1 MAKSS
6 SVPAPPK
13 DRIKGSKKNRPGSAT
28 AKKAKSI
35 RFSKKTETALRNKME
50 KHNEKAPAG
59 RRATM
64 RQLKAVY
71 RRGAGAYS
79 SSHRPGKTRDQ
90 WAMARVNAYLKLL
103 KSGRPANKNYVQ
115 DNDLL
120 PSGHPKASRSEAA
133 TMDAILAS
141 ALSVTILDESEYD
154 SAEDAILACAE
165 YSGLGYEVIPAVRA
179 AWLRGEKSG
188 SGGFR
193 RAKELATLLYDSMD
207 SDLLPR
213 QADEAAL

>member
-1 MAKSS
+1 MAK

-13 DRIKGSKKNRPGSAT
+13 DRIKGSKTNKPGSAT

-35 RFSKKTETALRNKME
+35 KFSKKTETALKNKMQ

-103 KSGRPANKNYVQ
+103 KSGKPSNKNYVQ

-120 PSGHPKASRSEAA
+120 PSGHPRSGKKDAA
-133 TMDAILAS
+133 AYDALLAS
-141 ALSVTILDESEYD
+141 ANSVEILIEKEYESP
-154 SAEDAILACAE
+154 EDAIFAFAE
-165 YSGLGYEVIPAVRA
+165 YSGLGYETIPAFRA
-179 AWLRGEKSG
+179 AWLRGQKNG
-188 SGGFR
+188 DRGYN
-193 RAKELATLLYDSMD
+193 RAKDLATLLYESID
-207 SDLLPR
+207 SDLLPTR
-213 QADEAAL
+213 ADEAEL